1 MKKPPFFKL
10 IFDPAKGIIK
20 VQDASATMKGD
31 AVMNDVSATGAYY
44 TLGHLVQ
51 FTGLSDRTLRNYLAS
66 GVLEGEK
73 INGVW
78 HFTPEQANALFTHPV
93 ARPAIL
99 AKKHSIIYDF
109 LLNEHKTEPAVCITL
124 DLPQLENQQIIRYFN
139 DAFNDGH
146 IHNIRFSFDGAGK
159 IPRVI
164 LEGDP
169 QQVMNLASGVLAL
182 PRA

>member
-1 MKKPPFFKL
+1 
-10 IFDPAKGIIK
+10 
-20 VQDASATMKGD
+20 
-31 AVMNDVSATGAYY
+31 MNDYSATGSYY

-51 FTGLSDRTLRNYLAS
+51 FTGLSDRTLRNYLTS

-99 AKKHSIIYDF
+99 AKKHAIIYDF
-109 LLNEHKTEPAVCITL
+109 LLDEHKTESTVCLVL
-124 DLPQLENQQIIRYFN
+124 DLPKMKNQQIISYFN
-139 DAFNDGH
+139 EAFNDGH

-169 QQVMNLASGVLAL
+169 QHVMRLSSGVLAL
-182 PRA
+182 CEE